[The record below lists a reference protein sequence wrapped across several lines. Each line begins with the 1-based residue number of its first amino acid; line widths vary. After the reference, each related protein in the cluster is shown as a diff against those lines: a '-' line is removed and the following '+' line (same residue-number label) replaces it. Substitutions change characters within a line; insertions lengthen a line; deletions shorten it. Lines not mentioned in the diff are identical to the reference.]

1 MERGG
6 IIQSKSSARFDS
18 CKGQGDSVSL
28 LHWNWID
35 RMSACDDIM
44 RWVGKESQAIAE
56 RDFSPG
62 EEEGQV
68 PVVRILMQTG
78 CIFGR
83 VLEFL
88 LG

>member
-1 MERGG
+1 
-6 IIQSKSSARFDS
+6 
-18 CKGQGDSVSL
+18 
-28 LHWNWID
+28 
-35 RMSACDDIM
+35 MSACDDIM